1 MIPKQVGQVRLASS
15 LMWLRNSKTVQ
26 HVLMMEVKGKH
37 SNFTEKCERQKDQL
51 LIAKEE
57 NLKHGV

>member
-1 MIPKQVGQVRLASS
+1 
-15 LMWLRNSKTVQ
+15 
-26 HVLMMEVKGKH
+26 MMEVKGKH

>member
-1 MIPKQVGQVRLASS
+1 
-15 LMWLRNSKTVQ
+15 
-26 HVLMMEVKGKH
+26 MMEVKGKH

-57 NLKHGV
+57 NLKHGVWIRLEESTWR